1 MYRLDHKLTRGFAAS
16 VAIVAIALN
25 AFWPLIA
32 QLQPG
37 NASMQMEACAEAHM
51 QHGDMGEHDSA
62 PAEPSPLMPHC
73 GFCSLAIGGFVVLV
87 TDRFDPVP
95 FTIDTKESR
104 PTSPEV
110 RPLAFFSFSLAQPRA
125 PPVLS

>member
-1 MYRLDHKLTRGFAAS
+1 MYRLNHKLASGFAAW

-32 QLQPG
+32 QFQPG
-37 NASMQMEACAEAHM
+37 NAFMQMEACTEAHM

-62 PAEPSPLMPHC
+62 PAAPSPLMPHC
-73 GFCSLAIGGFVVLV
+73 AFCSLAIGGFVVLV
-87 TDRFDPVP
+87 TDRFERVSS
-95 FTIDTKESR
+95 TLDTKESR

-110 RPLAFFSFSLAQPRA
+110 RSLLLFSFSPAQPRA
-125 PPVLS
+125 PPVRS

>member
-1 MYRLDHKLTRGFAAS
+1 MYRLDHKLTSGFAAW

-37 NASMQMEACAEAHM
+37 NAFMQMEASTDAHM
-51 QHGDMGEHDSA
+51 QHGNMGEHDSA
-62 PAEPSPLMPHC
+62 PSESSPLMPHC

-87 TDRFDPVP
+87 TDRFDPIP
-95 FTIDTKESR
+95 LTLDTNESR
-104 PTSPEV
+104 PASPEV
-110 RPLAFFSFSLAQPRA
+110 RPLALFSFSLAQPRA